1 MDLSTTYKLTKLLSC
16 LFIMKHRG
24 HLLLF
29 LNTRR
34 DQNND
39 IYFDSYQNTSFL
51 RLKSRFVCPH
61 SRVSREKWLGPS
73 FSCVAGG
80 NSSLHLETAQSA

>member
-1 MDLSTTYKLTKLLSC
+1 
-16 LFIMKHRG
+16 MKHRG

-29 LNTRR
+29 ITHDYNTRR

-39 IYFDSYQNTSFL
+39 IYFDSYQNTIFL
-51 RLKSRFVCPH
+51 RLKSRLVCPH

-73 FSCVAGG
+73 FLCVAGG
-80 NSSLHLETAQSA
+80 NSSPHLETAQSA

>member
-24 HLLLF
+24 HLLF

-39 IYFDSYQNTSFL
+39 IYFDFYRNTIFL
-51 RLKSRFVCPH
+51 KLKSRLVCPH

-80 NSSLHLETAQSA
+80 NSSPHLETAQSA